1 MLSFSNMIPATR
13 APPRNMNGIC
23 VPGLNSN
30 TIVERT
36 NTKTNMKIPKIEA
49 MMPSKMLFLPFTMS
63 DRKFTRF
70 ENSF

>member
-1 MLSFSNMIPATR
+1 
-13 APPRNMNGIC
+13 MNGIC

-36 NTKTNMKIPKIEA
+36 YTKTNMKIPKIEA
-49 MMPSKMLFLPFTMS
+49 MTPSKMLFLPFTMS